1 MLANKI
7 SLNCS
12 KLNLFSFT
20 NQDTRFKTSILRL
33 NLMVTKSCL
42 LTTKYL
48 GIYLDS
54 TLSGKYHCEI
64 LSKKLNHA
72 NGMLCKVRHCVPK
85 EELKSIYYAIFSS
98 HMMYGCQV
106 WGQGGAHFEKIIKLQ
121 NRALRIINFE
131 DYHVNAS
138 PLYAR
143 EGILKLIDVI
153 KLQNC
158 LFVHDYLN
166 NALPLCFDD
175 YYFKLNYLYFN
186 DQTLKLKPWLP
197 FLSF

>member
-1 MLANKI
+1 MGCLA
-7 SLNCS
+7 
-12 KLNLFSFT
+12 
-20 NQDTRFKTSILRL
+20 RL
-33 NLMVTKSCL
+33 
-42 LTTKYL
+42 
-48 GIYLDS
+48 
-54 TLSGKYHCEI
+54 
-64 LSKKLNHA
+64 
-72 NGMLCKVRHCVPK
+72 

-106 WGQGGAHFEKIIKLQ
+106 WGQGGAHFGKIIKPQ

-158 LFVHDYLN
+158 LFVYDYLN

-186 DQTLKLKPWLP
+186 VRTHNSDLGCLFSPSKNISRYGLNSITQRSINVWNSITKNTKTDLSNLSPHKLKELLTLH
-197 FLSF
+197 FLNLYN

>member
-1 MLANKI
+1 MGCLARLDIMFQKK
-7 SLNCS
+7 SLN
-12 KLNLFSFT
+12 
-20 NQDTRFKTSILRL
+20 QSI
-33 NLMVTKSCL
+33 
-42 LTTKYL
+42 
-48 GIYLDS
+48 
-54 TLSGKYHCEI
+54 
-64 LSKKLNHA
+64 
-72 NGMLCKVRHCVPK
+72 
-85 EELKSIYYAIFSS
+85 YAIFSS

-106 WGQGGAHFEKIIKLQ
+106 WGQGGVHFEKIIKLQ

-166 NALPLCFDD
+166 NAIPLCFDD

-186 DQTLKLKPWLP
+186 VQTRNSNLGSLFSPSKNTSRYSLNSITQRSINVWNSITKNTKTDLSNLSRHKIKELLTLH
-197 FLSF
+197 FLNLYS